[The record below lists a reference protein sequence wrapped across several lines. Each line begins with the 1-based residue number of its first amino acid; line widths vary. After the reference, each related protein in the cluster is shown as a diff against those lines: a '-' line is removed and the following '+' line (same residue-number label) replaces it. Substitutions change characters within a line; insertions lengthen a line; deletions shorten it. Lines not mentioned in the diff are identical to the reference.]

1 VKRHGSYVFLIA
13 LIVTGCSAVRNA
25 GDGMREQMERARYA
39 EASGDLAGAA
49 QEYAAAAG
57 QFPQGEQF
65 PVAVRRAAILY
76 SHPLNPARNDS
87 IALAWFRVLA
97 AQPLPGSEKELVH
110 LQIATLGR
118 SLLLTEQIR
127 RQREASDSMTVVTR
141 RLSLTVANQSRQ
153 LQELE
158 TEVKRVSEELRQ
170 LKEIDVRLSRRK
182 R

>member
-1 VKRHGSYVFLIA
+1 VKRYGSYVFLIA
-13 LIVTGCSAVRNA
+13 LFVSGCSAVRKA
-25 GDGMREQMERARYA
+25 GDGTRGQMERARYA

-49 QEYAAAAG
+49 QEYAAVAE
-57 QFPQGEQF
+57 QFPQSELF
-65 PVAVRRAAILY
+65 PVAVRKAAILY

-87 IALAWFRVLA
+87 TALAWFRVLV

-110 LQIATLGR
+110 LQIATLER

-127 RQREASDSMTVVTR
+127 RQREAGDSMTAVTR
-141 RLSLTVANQSRQ
+141 RLSLTVANQSHQ

-158 TEVKRVSEELRQ
+158 VEVKRVSEELRQ